1 MEANVGSSFAD
12 MLMKRAML
20 LLRGLELVPRPHI
33 FTVLDCHK
41 IDVSLVGYELT
52 RVPDPGQRLL
62 GWCCC

>member
-1 MEANVGSSFAD
+1 

-20 LLRGLELVPRPHI
+20 LLRGLERVPRRHI

-41 IDVSLVGYELT
+41 INVSLVGYELT